1 MSLNDLDG
9 RTGERMKK
17 LLVALCVVQALLALP
32 VFAEDADDPTDA
44 FGDEGEMSLEEI
56 SRMLDNPLGNLWI
69 VFLQNDVLRFK
80 GRPADGWET
89 LNILTVQPILP
100 VPLTE
105 NWNLVTRPIIPIVS
119 APKFQIPDFGDCPGN
134 CNSEPP
140 PSGFRPDSDRETEL
154 GDVIAWS
161 MLSPN
166 EPPRLPD
173 GSSFVWGLGPS
184 FRFPTATEDQFGS
197 EKWSLG
203 PANIMLR
210 LPPPEGRWTL
220 GLFHHHHFSFAGDSD
235 RETVRSSQFQP
246 IYWYKLTDDGSWSI
260 GGFPMINVNWKANSD
275 NKLTLPI
282 ELGISKTLFLGPMPV
297 RFIFGANYSVVR
309 PDDYGQRYG
318 FKFAIV
324 PVIPRLVKNPIF
336 SRFGGG

>member
-1 MSLNDLDG
+1 MLLDDLDVK
-9 RTGERMKK
+9 TGYRMKK
-17 LLVALCVVQALLALP
+17 LLVTLCVVQALLALP
-32 VFAEDADDPTDA
+32 VLAEESSEPSDS
-44 FGDEGEMSLEEI
+44 EGEQMSLEEI

-69 VFLQNDVLRFK
+69 VFLENDVLRFK
-80 GRPADGWET
+80 GKPANGWKT
-89 LNILTVQPILP
+89 LNVATIQPILP

-119 APKFQIPDFGDCPGN
+119 APKFNAPNFGDCPGN
-134 CNSEPP
+134 CNSKPP
-140 PSGFRPDSDRETEL
+140 PGASLSSDWETEL
-154 GDVIAWS
+154 GDVVVWS

-166 EPPRLPD
+166 EPPKLPD
-173 GSSFVWGLGPS
+173 GSSFVWGLGAS

-197 EKWSLG
+197 EKWSVG
-203 PANIMLR
+203 PSNIMLR

-235 RETVRSSQFQP
+235 RSNVRNSQFQP
-246 IYWYKLTDDGSWSI
+246 IYWYKLTDDGAWSI
-260 GGFPMINVNWKANSD
+260 GGFPMINVNWKASND

-282 ELGISKTLFLGPMPV
+282 ELGISRTLFLGPMPV
-297 RFIFGANYSVVR
+297 RLIFGVNYSVVR

-318 FKFAIV
+318 FKFAVV
-324 PVIPRLVKNPIF
+324 PVIPRLVKDPIF